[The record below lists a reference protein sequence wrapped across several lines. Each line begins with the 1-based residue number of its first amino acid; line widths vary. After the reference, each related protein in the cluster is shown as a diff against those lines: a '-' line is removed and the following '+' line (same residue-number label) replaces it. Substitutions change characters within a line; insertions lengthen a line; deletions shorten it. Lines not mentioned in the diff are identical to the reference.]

1 MLVVTVVIFLET
13 AFLPASFLPGDSL
26 LFITGLTV
34 ATAASPVPT
43 GAAFVLI
50 GAAAVLGAQVS
61 YEAGRA
67 AGPTIM
73 RRPRRWPFTD
83 EVYDRTVALF
93 ERLGVRAVIVAR
105 FVPIVRALVPLIAGF
120 TRMPRRRYLLVNAVG
135 AVAWVVLFMG
145 AGFFLGGLTAVQ
157 QNLELAI
164 LIAIV
169 ASSLPFPIELAR
181 EWWMRRRARR
191 AAEAALPVPAPS
203 PASVGQSGDG
213 VSGE

>member
-1 MLVVTVVIFLET
+1 MLIVTLVILLET
-13 AFLPASFLPGDSL
+13 AVLPASFLPGDSL
-26 LFITGLTV
+26 LFVTGLTV
-34 ATAASPVPT
+34 ATVASPVPT
-43 GAAFVLI
+43 WAAFVLI
-50 GAAAVLGAQVS
+50 AAAAVLGAQAS
-61 YEAGRA
+61 YELGRA

-105 FVPIVRALVPLIAGF
+105 FVPIVRALIPLIAGF
-120 TRMPRRRYLLVNAVG
+120 TRMSRRRFVLVNVAG

-145 AGFFLGGLTAVQ
+145 AGFLLGGLPAVQ

-164 LIAIV
+164 LIAIL

-191 AAEAALPVPAPS
+191 AAEAAPLD
-203 PASVGQSGDG
+203 SGG
-213 VSGE
+213 